1 MGQQQCQRWR
11 RTTKE
16 AYRKA
21 VHTAVRIHALLT
33 MCAWRAHIFIEY
45 YVSFFF
51 WSHIAPLRCH
61 AQKFPTNCVPLFR
74 YRHSH
79 VFVYREI
86 TICMQSTGS
95 EYVRKE

>member
-45 YVSFFF
+45 HVSFFF
-51 WSHIAPLRCH
+51 FGLTLPHCVATHKNFQRIVCH
-61 AQKFPTNCVPLFR
+61 YLDTVIHMSLYIEK
-74 YRHSH
+74 
-79 VFVYREI
+79 
-86 TICMQSTGS
+86 
-95 EYVRKE
+95 